1 MHVSDPE
8 LFLWHAVVCIVMTP
22 PSLGML
28 LVSVSSPGGLP
39 ILSVPLNMVTG
50 FFAFL
55 YYCGQNT
62 QHGQSGGEI
71 YLDSCLWVVQSTVVC
86 HPSLEQDTVTAST
99 PAEESDCLTADQ
111 EAE

>member
-8 LFLWHAVVCIVMTP
+8 LFLWHAVVCIVMMP
-22 PSLGML
+22 PSLGIL

-55 YYCGQNT
+55 CYCD
-62 QHGQSGGEI
+62 QH
-71 YLDSCLWVVQSTVVC
+71 T
-86 HPSLEQDTVTAST
+86 
-99 PAEESDCLTADQ
+99 
-111 EAE
+111 